1 MELIISEIVD
11 NENKLV
17 PVKLTNF
24 DTLEK
29 DIQIKMKE
37 IGKLKFTEENLKSA
51 TEYRANLNKFKKA
64 INDRRI
70 AIHKD
75 IEEKTGYNELDRQC
89 KVLTGYVDDA
99 LTNVG
104 NQIKAFETIERNNKL
119 QQILSYWIEFSGD
132 YAEVVNVDK
141 LVKEEWLN
149 KTYSM
154 TNIKTELTHIINKIP
169 ADLNTIESTINNET
183 ICNQVKSFYFDNLSN
198 VSILGLAIQ
207 KGKELLDQNKKVES
221 LEKTTENKVTV
232 TNSSQSTT
240 DNKVISFDFR
250 VWATK
255 EQLLSLKEYL
265 IKNNIKFGSVK

>member
-154 TNIKTELTHIINKIP
+154 TYIKTELTHIINKIP

>member
-24 DTLEK
+24 ETLEK
-29 DIQIKMKE
+29 EIKVKMQE
-37 IGKLKFTEENLKSA
+37 LGKLKFTEENLKTA
-51 TEYRANLNKFKKA
+51 TECRANLNKFKKA

-75 IEEKTGYNELDRQC
+75 IEEKTGYNELDKQC
-89 KVLTGYVDDA
+89 KVLTGYVEDA

-104 NQIKAFETIERNNKL
+104 EQIKAFEMIERNNKL
-119 QQILSYWIEFSGD
+119 QEILSYWIEFAGD

-169 ADLNTIESTINNET
+169 TDISTIESTINNET
-183 ICNQVKSFYFDNLSN
+183 ICNQVKAFYFDNLSN

-207 KGKELLDQNKKVES
+207 KGKELLDQSKKVES

-232 TNSSQSTT
+232 TNSSQNTT
-240 DNKVISFDFR
+240 DSKVISFDFR

-255 EQLLSLKEYL
+255 EQLLSLKDYL

>member
-37 IGKLKFTEENLKSA
+37 IAKLKFTEENLKSA

-64 INDRRI
+64 ISDRRI

-89 KVLTGYVDDA
+89 KVLTGYVDEA

-104 NQIKAFETIERNNKL
+104 DQIKAFEKIEKDYKL

-141 LVKEEWLN
+141 LIKEEWLN
-149 KTYSM
+149 KSYSM

-169 ADLNTIESTINNET
+169 TDLKIIENKINNET
-183 ICNQVKSFYFDNLSN
+183 ICNQVKTFYFDNLSN
-198 VSILGLAIQ
+198 VGILGLAIQ
-207 KGKELLDQNKKVES
+207 KGDELSEQSKKVEN
-221 LEKTTENKVTV
+221 LEKTTENKVTL
-232 TNSSQSTT
+232 TNSSQNST
-240 DNKVISFDFR
+240 DSKVISFDFR
-250 VWATK
+250 IWATK
-255 EQLLSLKEYL
+255 EQLLELKEYL

>member
-29 DIQIKMKE
+29 DIQVKMKE

-104 NQIKAFETIERNNKL
+104 DQIKAFETIEKNNKL
-119 QQILSYWIEFSGD
+119 NQIISYWVEFAGD
-132 YAEVVNVDK
+132 YVKVVDVDK

-154 TNIKTELTHIINKIP
+154 TNIKTEITHIINKIP
-169 ADLNTIESTINNET
+169 ADLSTIESTINNEI
-183 ICNQVKSFYFDNLSN
+183 ICNQVKKFYFDNLSN

-207 KGKELLDQNKKVES
+207 KGKELSEQNKKVES
-221 LEKTTENKVTV
+221 LEKTTESKENLTNTSPNV
-232 TNSSQSTT
+232 TNSEVTQ
-240 DNKVISFDFR
+240 VDFR
-250 VWATK
+250 VWVTK
-255 EQLLSLKEYL
+255 EQGLALREYL
-265 IKNNIKFGSVK
+265 IKNNIKFGKVR